1 MLDRITDFSSSPKG
15 KWIVIVAW
23 VLLAGILVPL
33 APALSDVTTNDS
45 TTFLPDEAESTD
57 VAALVEERFPADT
70 TPAILVFHNP
80 DGLTDEQMGFA
91 ETLTAWAASDD
102 APENIDAQ
110 GIVSI
115 YTVPQAAEGLVSEDG
130 TTMTMVIGVGGDPN
144 SDVYLDAIRDIRQ
157 QAEAAP
163 EGVDVAVSGPGGLI
177 LDLISVF
184 SQIDTFLTLVTAGLV
199 LVLLILIYRSPVI
212 AVVPLLAVG
221 WVFMIVGAVAALSAD
236 HLDIIVTGQ
245 AQGIMTVLLFGAGTD
260 YTLFI
265 SARYREELRRTDDKH
280 EAMRAAMRGVGGAI
294 TSAAGTVFVATLILI
309 FAALRSTASL
319 GPLLSLAI
327 ALMFAASIT
336 LVPALITVLGR
347 WAFWPS
353 RPRFEGA
360 SAADA
365 KGESD
370 GVWGRI
376 ASAVTRRPG
385 AFLASSLVIF
395 GVMSLGLFQYQ
406 VTYDSITSLPA
417 STESREGFEHLRAS
431 FPAGE
436 SAPIEVYV
444 LIEDGASVYDQVASI
459 DTMTRL
465 LAEYEGVA
473 SVESVSA
480 PLGTQGPV
488 GADQVA
494 ASVEQVPAPIR
505 QAIDEGSG
513 ERPEGAEGEGDPA
526 LAEAIGV
533 YASTRGY
540 VSQDNG
546 VALFNVILDDSPYA
560 LEQIEEID
568 GFRQYARAAA
578 AEAGFD
584 GEVLVGGE
592 TATSYDTKQA
602 NDRDTLLI
610 IPLVLVTIGIILG
623 LLLRSVIAPLYL
635 LFTIVIGYTA
645 TLGISVVLFKYVFGY
660 DGVGSLIPLYLF
672 VFSAALGID
681 YSIYLMTRI
690 REETEDRSLTD
701 GVRVALS
708 RTGGVITSAGIIL
721 AGTFSALMILPLR
734 DLFQLGLAVAI
745 GVLLDTFITRTI
757 MVPGIVLMLK
767 RWNWWPSMRFRKEPG
782 AGSAEVETA

>member
-1 MLDRITDFSSSPKG
+1 MLNRITDFSSSPKG

-23 VLLAGILVPL
+23 IVLAGILIPL
-33 APALSDVTTNDS
+33 APALSEVTTNDS

-57 VAALVEERFPADT
+57 VATLVEERFPADT
-70 TPAILVFHNP
+70 TPAIIVFHND
-80 DGLTDEQMGFA
+80 DGLTEEQQGFA
-91 ETLTAWAASDD
+91 ETLGAWAQGDE
-102 APENIDAQ
+102 APDNIDPN

-115 YTVPQAAEGLVSEDG
+115 FTVPQAAEGLVSEDG
-130 TTMTMVIGVGGDPN
+130 TTMTMVIGIEGDPN
-144 SDVYLDAIRDIRQ
+144 SDAFLDTVEAIRDQ
-157 QAEAAP
+157 TDGAP
-163 EGVDVAVSGPGGLI
+163 EGVEVAVSGPAGLT

-221 WVFMIVGAVAALSAD
+221 WVFMIISAVAALGAD
-236 HLDIIVTGQ
+236 RLDIIVTGQ
-245 AQGIMTVLLFGAGTD
+245 AQGIMTVLLFGSGTD

-265 SARYREELRRTDDKH
+265 SARFREELRRNEDKH
-280 EAMRAAMRGVGGAI
+280 EAMRVAMRGVGGAI
-294 TSAAGTVFVATLILI
+294 TSAAGTVFVATMILI
-309 FAALRSTASL
+309 FAALRSTSSL

-327 ALMFAASIT
+327 ALMFVASIT

-353 RPRFEGA
+353 RPQYEGA
-360 SAADA
+360 GAADEHSA
-365 KGESD
+365 SEGI
-370 GVWGRI
+370 WGRI
-376 ASAVTRRPG
+376 AAAVTRRPG
-385 AFLASSLVIF
+385 AFLTTSIVVF
-395 GVMSLGLFQYQ
+395 GIMSLGLFQYQ
-406 VTYDSITSLPA
+406 VTYDSITSLPEG
-417 STESREGFEHLRAS
+417 TESREGFEFLRES

-444 LIEDGASVYDQVASI
+444 VLEDGASAYDHIEAI
-459 DTMTRL
+459 DTMTQR
-465 LAEYEGVA
+465 LAEYDGVA
-473 SVESVSA
+473 SVESASA
-480 PLGTQGPV
+480 PLGTQGPI

-494 ASVEQVPAPIR
+494 ASVEQVPQEIR

-513 ERPEGAEGEGDPA
+513 ERPEGAEGEADPE
-526 LAEAIGV
+526 LAETVGV
-533 YASTRGY
+533 YASTRDF
-540 VSQDNG
+540 VSRDNG
-546 VALFNVILDDSPYA
+546 VALFNVILDASPYA
-560 LEQIEEID
+560 LDQVEEID
-568 GFRQYARAAA
+568 SFRQFARAAA
-578 AEAGFD
+578 EDAGLD

-592 TATSYDTKQA
+592 TATNYDTKQA

-610 IPLVLVTIGIILG
+610 IPLVLVIIGIILG
-623 LLLRSVIAPLYL
+623 ILLRSAIAPLYL

-645 TLGISVVLFKYVFGY
+645 TLGISVMLFKYVFDY

-690 REETEDRSLTD
+690 REEAEDRPLTD

-745 GVLLDTFITRTI
+745 GVLLDTFVTRTI
-757 MVPGIVLMLK
+757 MVPGIVLLLK
-767 RWNWWPSMRFRKEPG
+767 RWNWWPSSRFKRMEPE
-782 AGSAEVETA
+782 ARADTA